1 MLSKSLRRIAV
12 LAALV
17 SLFGASAR
25 AAANTS
31 DTNNANDTNVGAIR
45 AIRAIRVIRDAAQT
59 GAPTF
64 FITDVETSAFP
75 QVTFTLRAVNE
86 SNQTVAGLANA
97 LTVYE
102 NGQAVPAQNV
112 LATSHDDAPVVYL
125 FVVDQGRNT
134 NYSGFGLN
142 SVRQIF
148 STLVDG
154 GYFVDGRDTVQVM
167 VRENA
172 NSDRTEIRLPA
183 TKSRDE
189 FLNWVATYPFE
200 RRSNAATRG
209 LEGVGDALTEAAK
222 LVDPPGSGTLAL
234 IFLTRRI
241 EEPATTVAVQAAENW
256 ANQAAAN
263 HISIYTLH
271 IENNATSRQPLE
283 ILAQGTH
290 GQYVTLNRNNV
301 PTLVGA
307 VYQAISAQRA
317 YYTVAYT
324 SPLATSEPRVITV
337 NTPEIPSDGVAGQY
351 QVSVQPPG
359 VGIETPAA
367 GETFTRELQN
377 GVYPALRV
385 EVAAGVS
392 WADGYPRPLSTAQ
405 LFVNGDLKDT
415 TELTP
420 GTERIAFTADL
431 SDIAAIGA
439 NPVEIEVRVSDAL
452 GLEGAASVEVTVQVA
467 APPTPTPT
475 PAPTPTPT
483 PSFFSGPTAG
493 FVVGG
498 LVCGGIVILLALVVA
513 LVLFLRRRPAPLPAA
528 PAPPQETVIVG
539 HRQTILATI
548 TILEGPP
555 DRLNVPI
562 PLTQPVSIL
571 GRNPEA
577 ADVTFFAKEESSV
590 SRVHCAIQQEADK
603 TFRLVDKGST
613 SGTRLNGKPVPPDT
627 PTPLADGDEIV
638 MGDLSKRGVR
648 LRFNLVKGA
657 ASEEPPSDRTRIV
670 RRGAQPPGP

>member
-1 MLSKSLRRIAV
+1 MLNKSLRHIFILV
-12 LAALV
+12 ALV
-17 SLFGASAR
+17 SLFGARAR
-25 AAANTS
+25 AT
-31 DTNNANDTNVGAIR
+31 
-45 AIRAIRVIRDAAQT
+45 AQT

-64 FITDVETSAFP
+64 FITAVNADAFP

-97 LTVYE
+97 ITLYE
-102 NGQAVPAQNV
+102 NGQAIPAQNV
-112 LATSHDDAPVVYL
+112 QVTSHDDAPVVYL

-134 NYSGFGLN
+134 NYSNFGLN

-222 LVDPPGSGTLAL
+222 LVDPPGSGTLAV

-241 EEPATTVAVQAAENW
+241 EEPANTVAVQAAENW
-256 ANQAAAN
+256 AKQSAAN
-263 HISIYTLH
+263 HISIYTFH
-271 IENNATSRQPLE
+271 TENNATSRQPLE
-283 ILAQGTH
+283 TLAQGTN
-290 GQYVTLNRNNV
+290 GQYVTLNRNNI

-307 VYQAISAQRA
+307 AYQAISAQRV

-324 SPLATSEPRVITV
+324 STLATSEPRVVTV
-337 NTPEIPSDGVAGQY
+337 NTAEPPTEGLAGQY
-351 QVSVQPPG
+351 QVSVQPPA
-359 VGIETPAA
+359 VSLESPAA

-377 GVYPALRV
+377 GVYPSLRV

-392 WADGYPRPLSTAQ
+392 WTDGHPRPLSAAQ

-420 GTERIAFTADL
+420 GTEHIAFTADL
-431 SDIAAIGA
+431 SDIADIGA
-439 NPVEIEVRVSDAL
+439 NPVGIEIRVKDAL
-452 GLEGAASVEVTVQVA
+452 GLEGAAKVEVTVQVA
-467 APPTPTPT
+467 PPPTPT
-475 PAPTPTPT
+475 PAPTLTPT
-483 PSFFSGPTAG
+483 PSLFSGTTAG

-498 LVCGGIVILLALVVA
+498 LVCGGVVILIAVA
-513 LVLFLRRRPAPLPAA
+513 VAVIFFLRRRPAPAPPPAV

-539 HRQTILATI
+539 HRETILATI

-562 PLTQPVSIL
+562 PLTKPVSIL

-577 ADVTFFAKEESSV
+577 ADVTFFANEESSV

-613 SGTRLNGKPVPPDT
+613 SGTTLNGKPAPPDT

-638 MGDLSKRGVR
+638 MGNLSRRGVR

-657 ASEEPPSDRTRIV
+657 ASDEPPSDRTRIV
-670 RRGAQPPGP
+670 RRSTPPPGS

>member
-1 MLSKSLRRIAV
+1 MLSKLFRRIGMIG
-12 LAALV
+12 ALV
-17 SLFGASAR
+17 CLVGGSAR
-25 AAANTS
+25 AT
-31 DTNNANDTNVGAIR
+31 
-45 AIRAIRVIRDAAQT
+45 AQT

-64 FITDVETSAFP
+64 FITNVDASAFP

-86 SNQTVAGLANA
+86 SNQTVAGLNSA

-102 NGQAVPAQNV
+102 NGQPAQEAQV
-112 LATSHDDAPVVYL
+112 TSHDDAPVVYL

-154 GYFVDGRDTVQVM
+154 GYFVDGRDTVQVT
-167 VRENA
+167 VRENV
-172 NSDRTEIRLPA
+172 NSDGTEIRLPA
-183 TKSRDE
+183 THSRDE

-222 LVDPPGSGTLAL
+222 LVDPPGSGTLAV

-241 EEPATTVAVQAAENW
+241 EEPANTVAVQAAENW
-256 ANQAAAN
+256 AKQAAAS
-263 HISIYTLH
+263 HISIYTFH
-271 IENNATSRQPLE
+271 TENNPTSRQPLE
-283 ILAQGTH
+283 TLAQGSS

-307 VYQAISAQRA
+307 AYQAISAQRV

-324 SPLATSEPRVITV
+324 STLATEEPRIVTV
-337 NTPEIPSDGVAGQY
+337 NSAEPPSVGVAGQY
-351 QVSVQPPG
+351 QVSVQPPA
-359 VGIETPAA
+359 VSIESPAA

-377 GVYPALRV
+377 GVYPSLRV

-392 WADGYPRPLSTAQ
+392 WADGHPRPLTAAQ

-415 TELTP
+415 TELTA
-420 GTERIAFTADL
+420 GAERIAFTADL
-431 SDIAAIGA
+431 SDIANIGA

-452 GLEGAASVEVTVQVA
+452 GLEGAAKVEVTVQVA
-467 APPTPTPT
+467 APPTPTPS
-475 PAPTPTPT
+475 PSPTAT
-483 PSFFSGPTAG
+483 PSLSSGTTLG

-498 LVCGGIVILLALVVA
+498 LVCGGVVILIALAGAVIF
-513 LVLFLRRRPAPLPAA
+513 FLRRRPAPAPPPAA
-528 PAPPQETVIVG
+528 AAPPQETVIVG
-539 HRQTILATI
+539 HRETILATI

-562 PLTQPVSIL
+562 PLTKPVSIL

-577 ADVTFFAKEESSV
+577 ADVTFFANEESSV

-613 SGTRLNGKPVPPDT
+613 SGTTLNGKPAPPDT
-627 PTPLADGDEIV
+627 PIPLADGDEIV
-638 MGDLSKRGVR
+638 IGNLSRRGVR

-657 ASEEPPSDRTRIV
+657 ASDEPPSDRTRIV
-670 RRGAQPPGP
+670 RRSAPPPGS